1 MSFFGPNI
9 PFTFRTQPLL
19 FDWSNSSNTS
29 LKLWMWFDSNQLER
43 KTEEYVMDSKDFLGS
58 VGGSL
63 GLFLGF
69 SLFSYLSIFMDSVF
83 EKIKA

>member
-1 MSFFGPNI
+1 
-9 PFTFRTQPLL
+9 
-19 FDWSNSSNTS
+19 
-29 LKLWMWFDSNQLER
+29 MWFDSNQLER

-69 SLFSYLSIFMDSVF
+69 SLFSYLSIFMDSIF